1 MKLLQRA
8 GICLALICLL
18 LFPSC
23 SQESFDAAAYV
34 QSVVDSI
41 YRGEHETYCEYAKIG
56 EDEAE
61 QAYREH
67 LKSESLYFANLVGLT
82 QTDRT
87 LYRTMA
93 FYQRVYDASRY
104 EAVSAQKT
112 EGGFDVEMKIS
123 PLNLFTAHGDE
134 VQSRV
139 LAFSQ
144 RVQQG
149 EFAGCSQEEIDQ
161 AYCDDLLGFLE
172 GKLDD
177 PQWDE
182 PRTVTIRLT
191 EEQGTY
197 FLGEEALLT
206 IDRNLVP
213 YTGEEE

>member
-1 MKLLQRA
+1 MKLLQKA
-8 GICLALICLL
+8 GLCLMAICLL

-23 SQESFDAAAYV
+23 SQQTFDAAAYV
-34 QSVVDSI
+34 ESVMDSV
-41 YRGEHETYCEYAKIG
+41 YRGEHEEYCQYAKI
-56 EDEAE
+56 EEEEAE
-61 QAYREH
+61 EAYREH

-104 EAVSAQKT
+104 EAVSAQRT
-112 EGGFDVEMKIS
+112 ENGFRVEMKIS
-123 PLNLFTAHGDE
+123 PLNLFTAHVEDIE
-134 VQSRV
+134 NRV

-149 EFAGCSQEEIDQ
+149 EFEGCTQEEIDQ

-177 PQWDE
+177 PQWDD
-182 PRTVTIRLT
+182 PRTITIQLT
-191 EEQGTY
+191 EEQGAY
-197 FLGEEALLT
+197 FLDEQALLT
-206 IDRNLVP
+206 IDRNLIP
-213 YTGEEE
+213 YTGED

>member
-1 MKLLQRA
+1 MKLLQKA
-8 GICLALICLL
+8 GLCLMAICLL

-23 SQESFDAAAYV
+23 SQQTFDAAAYV
-34 QSVVDSI
+34 ESVMDSV
-41 YRGEHETYCEYAKIG
+41 YRGEHEEYCQYAKI
-56 EDEAE
+56 EEEEAE
-61 QAYREH
+61 EAYREH

-104 EAVSAQKT
+104 EAVSAQRT
-112 EGGFDVEMKIS
+112 ENGFRVEMKIS
-123 PLNLFTAHGDE
+123 PLNLFTAHVEDIE
-134 VQSRV
+134 NRV

-149 EFAGCSQEEIDQ
+149 EFEGCTQEEIDQ

-177 PQWDE
+177 PQWDD
-182 PRTVTIRLT
+182 PRTITIQLT
-191 EEQGTY
+191 EEQGAY
-197 FLGEEALLT
+197 FLDEQALLT

-213 YTGEEE
+213 YK

>member
-1 MKLLQRA
+1 MKLLQKA
-8 GICLALICLL
+8 GLCLMAICLL

-23 SQESFDAAAYV
+23 SQQTFDAAAYV
-34 QSVVDSI
+34 ESVMDSV
-41 YRGEHETYCEYAKIG
+41 YRGEHEEYCQYAKI
-56 EDEAE
+56 EEEEAE
-61 QAYREH
+61 EAYREH

-104 EAVSAQKT
+104 EAVSAQRT
-112 EGGFDVEMKIS
+112 ENGFRVEMKIS
-123 PLNLFTAHGDE
+123 PLNLFTAHVEDIE
-134 VQSRV
+134 NRV

-149 EFAGCSQEEIDQ
+149 EFEGCTQEEIDQ

-177 PQWDE
+177 PQWDDS
-182 PRTVTIRLT
+182 RTITIQLT
-191 EEQGTY
+191 EEQGAY
-197 FLGEEALLT
+197 FLDEQALLT
-206 IDRNLVP
+206 IDRNLIP
-213 YTGEEE
+213 YTGED

>member
-1 MKLLQRA
+1 MKLLRKA
-8 GICLALICLL
+8 LVCLAASCLL
-18 LFPSC
+18 LFSAC
-23 SQESFDAAAYV
+23 SQDSFDAAAYV
-34 QSVVDSI
+34 ESVMDSL
-41 YRGEHETYCEYAKIG
+41 YLGEHEAYCQYANIK
-56 EDEAE
+56 EAEAE
-61 QAYREH
+61 QTYREH
-67 LKSESLYFANLVGLT
+67 LKTESLYFANLVGLT

-104 EAVSAQKT
+104 EMVSAQKT
-112 EGGFDVEMKIS
+112 EKGFDVQVKIS
-123 PLNLFTAHGDE
+123 PLNLFTSHKEE
-134 VQSRV
+134 VENRV

-144 RVQQG
+144 RVQNG
-149 EFAGCSQEEIDQ
+149 EFEGRTQEEIDQ

-172 GKLDD
+172 GELDE

-182 PRTVTIRLT
+182 PRTVTIQLT

-213 YTGEEE
+213 YTGEE

>member
-1 MKLLQRA
+1 MKLLQKA
-8 GICLALICLL
+8 GLCLMAICLL

-23 SQESFDAAAYV
+23 SQQTFDAAAYV
-34 QSVVDSI
+34 ESVMDSV
-41 YRGEHETYCEYAKIG
+41 YRGEHEEYCQYAKI
-56 EDEAE
+56 EEEEAE
-61 QAYREH
+61 EAYREH

-104 EAVSAQKT
+104 EAVSAQRT
-112 EGGFDVEMKIS
+112 ENGFRVEMKIS
-123 PLNLFTAHGDE
+123 PLNLFTAHVEDIE
-134 VQSRV
+134 NRV

-149 EFAGCSQEEIDQ
+149 EFEGCTQEEIDQ

-177 PQWDE
+177 PQWDDS
-182 PRTVTIRLT
+182 RTITIQLT
-191 EEQGTY
+191 EEQGAY
-197 FLGEEALLT
+197 FLDEQALLT
-206 IDRNLVP
+206 IDRNLIP
-213 YTGEEE
+213 YSGED

>member
-1 MKLLQRA
+1 MKFLQKA
-8 GICLALICLL
+8 GLCLAAICLL

-23 SQESFDAAAYV
+23 SQQTFDAAAYV
-34 QSVVDSI
+34 ESVMDSV
-41 YRGEHETYCEYAKIG
+41 YRGEHEEYCQYAKIG
-56 EDEAE
+56 EEEAE
-61 QAYREH
+61 AAYREH

-112 EGGFDVEMKIS
+112 EGGFSVEMKIS
-123 PLNLFTAHGDE
+123 PLNLFTAHVEDIE
-134 VQSRV
+134 NRV

-149 EFAGCSQEEIDQ
+149 EFEGCTQEEIDQ

-182 PRTVTIRLT
+182 PRTITVELT
-191 EEQGTY
+191 EDQGAY

-213 YTGEEE
+213 YTGED

>member
-1 MKLLQRA
+1 MKFLQKA
-8 GICLALICLL
+8 GLCLAAICLL

-23 SQESFDAAAYV
+23 SQQTFDAAAYV
-34 QSVVDSI
+34 ESVMDSV
-41 YRGEHETYCEYAKIG
+41 YRGEHEEYCQYAKIG
-56 EDEAE
+56 EEEAE
-61 QAYREH
+61 AAYREH

-112 EGGFDVEMKIS
+112 EGGFSVEMKIS
-123 PLNLFTAHGDE
+123 PLNLFTAHVEDIE
-134 VQSRV
+134 NRV

-149 EFAGCSQEEIDQ
+149 EFEGCTQEEIDQ
-161 AYCDDLLGFLE
+161 VYCDDLLGFLE

-182 PRTVTIRLT
+182 PRTITVELT
-191 EEQGTY
+191 EDQGAY

-213 YTGEEE
+213 YTGED

>member
-1 MKLLQRA
+1 MKFLQKA
-8 GICLALICLL
+8 GLCLAAICLL

-23 SQESFDAAAYV
+23 SQQTFDAAAYV
-34 QSVVDSI
+34 ESVMDSV
-41 YRGEHETYCEYAKIG
+41 YRGEHEEYCQYAKIG
-56 EDEAE
+56 EEEAE
-61 QAYREH
+61 EAYREH

-112 EGGFDVEMKIS
+112 QGGFSVEMKIS
-123 PLNLFTAHGDE
+123 PLNLFTAHVEDIE
-134 VQSRV
+134 NRV

-149 EFAGCSQEEIDQ
+149 EFEGCTQEEIDQ

-182 PRTVTIRLT
+182 PRTVTVELT
-191 EEQGTY
+191 EDQGAY
-197 FLGEEALLT
+197 FLGEDALLT

-213 YTGEEE
+213 YTGED

>member
-1 MKLLQRA
+1 MKLLQKA
-8 GICLALICLL
+8 GLCLMAICLL

-23 SQESFDAAAYV
+23 SQQTFDAAAYV
-34 QSVVDSI
+34 ESVMDSV
-41 YRGEHETYCEYAKIG
+41 YRGEHEEYCQYAKI
-56 EDEAE
+56 EEEEAE
-61 QAYREH
+61 EAYREH

-104 EAVSAQKT
+104 EAVSAQRT
-112 EGGFDVEMKIS
+112 ENGFRVEMKIS
-123 PLNLFTAHGDE
+123 PLNLFTAHVEDIE
-134 VQSRV
+134 NRV

-149 EFAGCSQEEIDQ
+149 EFEGCTQEEIDQ

-177 PQWDE
+177 PQWDD
-182 PRTVTIRLT
+182 PRTITIQLT
-191 EEQGTY
+191 EEQGAY
-197 FLGEEALLT
+197 FLDEQALLT

-213 YTGEEE
+213 YTGED

>member
-1 MKLLQRA
+1 MKLLQKA
-8 GICLALICLL
+8 GLCLMAICLL

-23 SQESFDAAAYV
+23 SQQTFDAAAYV
-34 QSVVDSI
+34 ESVMDSV
-41 YRGEHETYCEYAKIG
+41 YRGEHEEYCQYAKI
-56 EDEAE
+56 EEEEAE
-61 QAYREH
+61 EAYREH

-104 EAVSAQKT
+104 EAVSAQRT
-112 EGGFDVEMKIS
+112 ENGFRVEMKIS
-123 PLNLFTAHGDE
+123 PLNLFTAHVEDIE
-134 VQSRV
+134 NRV

-149 EFAGCSQEEIDQ
+149 EFEGCTQEKIDQ

-177 PQWDE
+177 PQWDDS
-182 PRTVTIRLT
+182 RTITIQLT
-191 EEQGTY
+191 EEQGAY
-197 FLGEEALLT
+197 FLDEQALLT

-213 YTGEEE
+213 YTGED